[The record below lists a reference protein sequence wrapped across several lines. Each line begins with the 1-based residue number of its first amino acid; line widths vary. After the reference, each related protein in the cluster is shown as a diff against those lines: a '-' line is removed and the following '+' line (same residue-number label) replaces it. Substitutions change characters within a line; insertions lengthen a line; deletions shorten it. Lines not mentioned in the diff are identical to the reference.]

1 MAAGPGL
8 LQHRS
13 KPLTLPVEPTM
24 ITRRTMLQAAAI
36 QGIVGCVGVASAQ
49 QPKKRK
55 LTAKKKVSKDLAVYE
70 SDPRVQDIL
79 APIRDKYHLPG
90 LMGALLI
97 GDRLAT
103 IGAVGIRKIG
113 SALPIRVTDQVHI
126 GSCTKAMTATMIG
139 TLVEEERLTW
149 GSTIREVFPEV
160 APELDD
166 DFQKVTLNQLLTHRS
181 GLPANAPWGHLVGG
195 TTTEQRY
202 SLLIGMMSRPP
213 QSRPGS
219 TYEYSNVG
227 YALAG
232 LMAEQATGQSWEVLM
247 QRRLFDPLGMSS
259 AGFGPPGRAGTVEQ
273 PWGHR
278 AYGGEIRPIKFDNP
292 APLGPAGI
300 VHCSIPDWTKFVALH
315 LAASRGK
322 AKLLKLS
329 TFRVLQ
335 NPAPG
340 SEYAGGWNVVQ
351 RSWADGR
358 TLYHTGSNTAWMV
371 ALWMSPARNFAVLT
385 ATNQGGDVA
394 ATGADEA
401 ASALI
406 RAIEFLA

>member
-1 MAAGPGL
+1 
-8 LQHRS
+8 
-13 KPLTLPVEPTM
+13 M

-36 QGIVGCVGVASAQ
+36 QGIVGCLGAASAQ

-55 LTAKKKVSKDLAVYE
+55 SPAKKKVGKDLEVLE
-70 SDPRVQDIL
+70 SNPRVQDLL
-79 APIRDKYHLPG
+79 APIRDTHHLPG
-90 LMGALLI
+90 LIGAILM
-97 GDRLAT
+97 GDRLTA

-113 SALPIRVTDQVHI
+113 SALPIRVSDQVHI

-139 TLVEEERLTW
+139 TLVEEERLAW
-149 GSTIREVFPEV
+149 GSTIREVFPAV

-166 DFQKVTLNQLLTHRS
+166 DYQKVTLNQLLTHRS
-181 GLPANAPWGHLVGG
+181 GLPANGPWGHLVGG
-195 TTTEQRY
+195 TTTEQRF
-202 SLLIGMMSRPP
+202 SLMTRMMSKPP

-232 LMAEQATGQSWEVLM
+232 LMAEQVTGQSWEALM

-259 AGFGPPGRAGTVEQ
+259 AGFGTPGRSGTVEQ

-278 AYGGEIRPIKFDNP
+278 AYGGEVKPTQIDNP

-300 VHCSIPDWTKFVALH
+300 VHCSVPDWTKFVALH

-358 TLYHTGSNTAWMV
+358 ALSHTGSNTAWMV

-406 RAIEFLA
+406 RAIDSLA

>member
-1 MAAGPGL
+1 
-8 LQHRS
+8 
-13 KPLTLPVEPTM
+13 M

-36 QGIVGCVGVASAQ
+36 QGIVGCIGAASAQ

-55 LTAKKKVSKDLAVYE
+55 STAKKKVSKDLEVYE

-79 APIRDKYHLPG
+79 APIRDTHHIPG

-97 GDRLAT
+97 GDRLAA

-113 SALPIRVTDQVHI
+113 STLPIRVTDQVHI

-139 TLVEEERLTW
+139 TLVEEGKLAW
-149 GSTIREVFPEV
+149 GSTIRDVFSEV

-181 GLPANAPWGHLVGG
+181 GLPPNAPWGHLVGG

-202 SLLIGMMSRPP
+202 SLLTVMMSRPP
-213 QSRPGS
+213 QTRPGS
-219 TYEYSNVG
+219 TYEYTNVG

-232 LMAEQATGQSWEVLM
+232 LMAEQVTGQSWEVLM

-259 AGFGPPGRAGTVEQ
+259 AGFGTPGRSGTVEQ

-278 AYGGEIRPIKFDNP
+278 VYGGEVRPTQFDNP

-300 VHCSIPDWTKFVALH
+300 VHCSIPDWSKFVALH

-322 AKLLKLS
+322 AKLLKPS

-340 SEYAGGWNVVQ
+340 TAYAGGWNVGQ

-358 TLYHTGSNTAWMV
+358 TLYHTGGNTAWVV
-371 ALWMSPARNFAVLT
+371 ALWTSPARNFAVLT

-394 ATGADEA
+394 ATGADDA

-406 RAIEFLA
+406 RAIDSLA